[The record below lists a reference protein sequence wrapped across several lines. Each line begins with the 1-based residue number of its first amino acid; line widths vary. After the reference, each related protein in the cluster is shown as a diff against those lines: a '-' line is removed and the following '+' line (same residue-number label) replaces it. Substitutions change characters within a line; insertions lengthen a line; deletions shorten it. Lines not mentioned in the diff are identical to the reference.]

1 MSPNGVE
8 NLSREASVAPET
20 QISSDICA
28 AHEPGTNIG
37 KCMLTPPN
45 FNITASVETK
55 RDVKD
60 EPQISD
66 KKLKNN
72 PQEKLILSQ
81 KFKEFFNEFMDMV
94 KNLFGLD
101 STNTEEFNL
110 DVANLTEENL
120 DEIEKAFPSIMDDS
134 KGISDFQVSSFAL
147 LYDIKEDVARTC
159 LEKFRK
165 EERPNEPLIRYAIKQ
180 TNAIKY
186 EETWE
191 LKKGEIL
198 SMCSGTGGDLSSAL
212 VDTSGLIRILAGYSE
227 SLKDEV
233 KRSIIQSYFDREGKS
248 LQLTYDGKINHDWIK
263 EMKPGEL
270 QEFVH
275 EMKFALRSI
284 QYYKLKEPEKPEA
297 VRDTEITS
305 TSPISPS
312 TPPNRAEEIEK
323 LASEKGIE
331 IDATTREMIQ
341 KAVLDDSKVIS
352 DSQVALF
359 QKLFDI
365 KDDKVARECLER
377 FKAEQQDEPLI
388 LYAIEK
394 TNSAISGTGNLVDDL
409 TTEEAIQE
417 ALKKEGKLEG
427 NIEKV
432 FNDAYYERLN
442 WHTQLHAS
450 PTPPSKPV
458 SPEPKTEH
466 PLTEEQKAK
475 IAKEEENATSTPPS
489 EPVSPNQP
497 QSKQNLTEEQKAA
510 AKKTAELFSTFAI
523 GGVGRKP

>member
-1 MSPNGVE
+1 MGINGLE
-8 NLSREASVAPET
+8 NLSGKASVAPET
-20 QISSDICA
+20 PKSNAICCVPV
-28 AHEPGTNIG
+28 PGTNIAE
-37 KCMLTPPN
+37 CMGLPPPN
-45 FNITASVETK
+45 FNAKPK

-60 EPQISD
+60 ETQISD
-66 KKLKNN
+66 KKLENN

-81 KFKEFFNEFMDMV
+81 KFKEFLKKFMDMV

-101 STNTEEFNL
+101 STDTKGGQVKL
-110 DVANLTEENL
+110 ANLTGENL

-134 KGISDFQVSSFAL
+134 KGISDDQVYFFASF
-147 LYDIKEDVARTC
+147 YRIKEDVARTC
-159 LEKFRK
+159 LEKFRE
-165 EERPNEPLIRYAIKQ
+165 EERPNKPLIRYAIEQ

-191 LKKGEIL
+191 LSKGEIL
-198 SMCSGTGGDLSSAL
+198 SMCSGTLGKLSRAL
-212 VDTSGLIRILAGYSE
+212 VDTSGLIRLLAGYSE
-227 SLKDEV
+227 SLKDEE
-233 KRSIIQSYFDREGKS
+233 KRSIIQSHFDREGKP
-248 LQLTYDGKINHDWIK
+248 LQLTDDGKINHDWIK

-270 QEFVH
+270 REFVY

-284 QYYKLKEPEKPEA
+284 PYKLKEPEKPEA

-312 TPPNRAEEIEK
+312 TPPNRAEKIEK

-352 DSQVALF
+352 DNQVALF

-365 KDDKVARECLER
+365 KDDSVARECLER

-394 TNSAISGTGNLVDDL
+394 TRSAISGTGNFVDDL
-409 TTEEAIQE
+409 PLEEAIQE
-417 ALKKEGKLEG
+417 ALKKEGKLGE

-432 FNDAYYERLN
+432 FDVAYEVRLN
-442 WHTQLHAS
+442 WAQQSSNSPAS

-458 SPEPKTEH
+458 SPEPKTELN

-475 IAKEEENATSTPPS
+475 IAKE
-489 EPVSPNQP
+489 
-497 QSKQNLTEEQKAA
+497 KQQAAEKAME
-510 AKKTAELFSTFAI
+510 TAELFKKF
-523 GGVGRKP
+523 GGGALG